1 MVTYYISYAEPPRR
15 FPRWLLF
22 LAIPT
27 GVLAVSAAAVLLWM
41 MPAESDD
48 ADANAAAPPPVRFN
62 AAISEV
68 YQPETTTIFLVDA
81 SGSIADSGNL
91 ESLRNALAS
100 LALDDISRLGAVADS
115 SLVGLTTFD
124 TVPEPV
130 ILPEPLDG
138 DAARQRWLLQAG
150 HLQTGTTGGSFIYDA
165 VSATHRRLLEA
176 DNGGQAPVIVLL
188 SDGIDGAVGECR
200 PVKPDDVPS
209 RYCVGHGGD
218 PVLCDDLPGSA
229 PGSQRM
235 ICKAIS
241 SNTDPVFL
249 LAQLQESSRQH
260 NLTMH
265 TIGYGS
271 PVSHGW
277 LRRAAAATG
286 GRYIHAGQ

>member
-22 LAIPT
+22 LAIPA
-27 GVLAVSAAAVLLWM
+27 GVLAVSAAAALFWM

-48 ADANAAAPPPVRFN
+48 ASGAGAAPPPVRFN
-62 AAISEV
+62 AAIAEV

-165 VSATHRRLLEA
+165 VSATHRRLLET
-176 DNGGQAPVIVLL
+176 DNRGQAPVIVLL

-200 PVKPDDVPS
+200 PAPPGTITE
-209 RYCVGHGGD
+209 YCVGPGGD
-218 PVLCDDLPGSA
+218 PLPCADLPAMGGGVTQVCNAIYSRTKPAVLLDELAASA
-229 PGSQRM
+229 AER
-235 ICKAIS
+235 
-241 SNTDPVFL
+241 
-249 LAQLQESSRQH
+249 
-260 NLTMH
+260 NLTVH
-265 TIGYGS
+265 AIGYGRRGD
-271 PVSHGW
+271 HGW
-277 LRRAAAATG
+277 LRRAAEATG
-286 GRYIHAGQ
+286 GQYIHAGQ

>member
-1 MVTYYISYAEPPRR
+1 MVTYYISYGEPPRR

-22 LAIPT
+22 LSIPAS
-27 GVLAVSAAAVLLWM
+27 VLAMSAAAAALWLL
-41 MPAESDD
+41 PAASDD

-62 AAISEV
+62 AAIAAV

-124 TVPEPV
+124 TAPKSV
-130 ILPEPLDG
+130 IPPEPLDG

-165 VSATHRRLLEA
+165 VRATHRRLLDTDHA
-176 DNGGQAPVIVLL
+176 GQAPVIVLL
-188 SDGIDGAVGECR
+188 SDGIDGAVGQCR
-200 PVKPDDVPS
+200 PAPPGTITE
-209 RYCVGHGGD
+209 YCVGPGGD
-218 PVLCDDLPGSA
+218 PLPCADLPATGGGGVTQICNAIYSETKPAVLLDELAASA
-229 PGSQRM
+229 VER
-235 ICKAIS
+235 
-241 SNTDPVFL
+241 
-249 LAQLQESSRQH
+249 
-260 NLTMH
+260 NLTVH
-265 TIGYGS
+265 AIGYGRRGD
-271 PVSHGW
+271 HGW
-277 LRRAAAATG
+277 LRRAAEATG